1 MKEDIV
7 VRTIRTLRSS
17 KGFTLLEALFA
28 ISILAIGLL
37 AVITMIDASFAA
49 GSLSKNTTRATEL
62 ASWMVDRIKQD
73 TSLTTQIY
81 TIDGTKLLTYDNDSS
96 TSIVVDTNLA
106 ADPANEPG
114 RTAVRQW
121 RALIQGLAVPS
132 TSNYMGA
139 NTLRGERLPAG
150 RGTVTITPNDLNKA
164 GNHTVI
170 VQVIWQTPGGAL
182 ARGVTIESILAA
194 SE

>member
-7 VRTIRTLRSS
+7 VRTDRILRSN
-17 KGFTLLEALFA
+17 KGFTLMEALFA
-28 ISILAIGLL
+28 ITILAIGLL

-73 TSLTTQIY
+73 TSLATQIY
-81 TIDGTKLLTYDNDSS
+81 TIDRTKLLTYDNDSS
-96 TSIVVDTNLA
+96 TAIRIDSSLA
-106 ADPANEPG
+106 TDPANEPG

-150 RGTVTITPNDLNKA
+150 QGIVTITPNDANKA

-170 VQVIWQTPGGAL
+170 VQVIWRTPGGAL